1 MTRDIYQ
8 VMKELGHTKV
18 TTTQIYTE
26 FEDTIDIEKEF
37 PSIVNSPNQAK
48 FGIMDT
54 DLMDTNQKGNSI
66 YRNISIYKDKSP
78 FCQAGGREFESR
90 RSR

>member
-26 FEDTIDIEKEF
+26 FEDTIDIEQEF
-37 PSIVNSPNQAK
+37 PSIVNAPNQLI
-48 FGIMDT
+48 FGKMDT
-54 DLMDTNQKGNSI
+54 DLMDTNGVYS
-66 YRNISIYKDKSP
+66 S
-78 FCQAGGREFESR
+78 
-90 RSR
+90 